1 MKVEEPEAIYNRYS
15 PDISDTGSMVFA
27 AQKGI
32 SAKIFDDVVA
42 LYGNH
47 HYLAEVVDLN
57 LKTIHKYQ
65 MQHIKL
71 SPARS
76 ELMLKLIALNQKGSA
91 IFGNRHSF
99 IAWLSKPAV
108 GIDHRLPIDLIKTSD
123 GIRLIDEEL
132 DRIQYG
138 DTA

>member
-1 MKVEEPEAIYNRYS
+1 MKVEEPEVIYNRYS
-15 PDISDTGSMVFA
+15 LDISDIGSIVFA

-47 HYLAEVVDLN
+47 HYLAEVVDFN

-65 MQHIKL
+65 AQHVRL
-71 SPARS
+71 SQARS
-76 ELMLKLIALNQKGSA
+76 ELMLKLIALNKKGTA
-91 IFGNRHSF
+91 IFGNAPSF
-99 IAWLSKPAV
+99 LSWLSKPAV
-108 GIDHRLPIDLIKTSD
+108 GIDHRLPFDFIKTSG